1 MADSPQRYHD
11 EVAAFAD
18 NWYAFRGMLHPNE
31 RDHWDDI
38 VDAAL
43 DRPYPGHCQQAED
56 VKWPVVFSVLV
67 AQQRRISDLE
77 AGVSDLQGDLYD
89 LRHAVRDLEDAVAEG
104 DASPQ
109 TDP

>member
-1 MADSPQRYHD
+1 MADSPQLYHD

-18 NWYAFRGMLHPNE
+18 DWYAFRGMLHPSE

-43 DRPYPGHCQQAED
+43 DRPYPGHCQAAED

-67 AQQRRISDLE
+67 AQQRRISELE
-77 AGVSDLQGDLYD
+77 ADVTALG
-89 LRHAVRDLEDAVAEG
+89 RAVQDLEDAVA
-104 DASPQ
+104 DRDPAPQ
-109 TDP
+109 ADP